1 MISRRFL
8 SVILAT
14 LALGSR
20 LALATP
26 QAAASPSAPAAETS
40 AQVTKVIDGD
50 TIDVTIESP
59 QGRRKERVR
68 LLGIDAPE
76 KARDE
81 KPAEPLEREATAF
94 ARRLARGEEVILT
107 TDPGHEDRDRYGR
120 LLRDVYLPDGRCLN
134 VEMLREGLAR
144 AYTRFRF
151 SRSREFR
158 ALEKEARLAQRG
170 IWAPP

>member
-1 MISRRFL
+1 MNRSIL
-8 SVILAT
+8 SVCLAT
-14 LALGSR
+14 LLFGSP

-26 QAAASPSAPAAETS
+26 QAAAGPPAPAAETG
-40 AQVTKVIDGD
+40 AHVTKVIDGD
-50 TIDVTIESP
+50 TIDVTIESAG
-59 QGRRKERVR
+59 GRRKERVR

-76 KARDE
+76 KARDDR
-81 KPAEPLEREATAF
+81 PAEPLEREATAF
-94 ARRLARGEEVILT
+94 ARRLARGAQVVLT

-120 LLRDVYLPDGRCLN
+120 LLRYVYLSDGRCLN
-134 VEMLREGLAR
+134 VEMLKEGLAR